1 MPTINKKVAIA
12 LLLVRLSIGAF
23 FAIWASL
30 KFLRPKWMEKVFHD
44 IYQLEIITQ
53 DHALALGLAQSLVV
67 FLFII
72 GMQRT
77 YSYGLVIIMHG
88 IGVMGAIPLLL
99 KFTHY
104 PSNLLWTA
112 VPTLGAMIALFYLRE
127 YDIYTVDG
135 WQDRAF

>member
-1 MPTINKKVAIA
+1 MKIGIT
-12 LLLVRLSIGAF
+12 LLILRLTIGAF
-23 FAIWASL
+23 FAVWASL
-30 KFLRPKWMEKVFHD
+30 KFLRPNWMERVFND
-44 IYQLEIITQ
+44 VYYIGFIGQE
-53 DHALALGLAQSLVV
+53 HALAIGSVQALIV

-77 YSYGLVIIMHG
+77 YSYGCIVIMHTV
-88 IGVMGAIPLLL
+88 GVIGAIPLLIN
-99 KFTHY
+99 FTQY

-112 VPTLGAMIALFYLRE
+112 VPTLGAAIVLFVLRE

>member
-1 MPTINKKVAIA
+1 MPILNKKIAIS
-12 LLLVRLSIGAF
+12 LLIVRLSIGAF
-23 FAIWASL
+23 FAVWASL
-30 KFLRPKWMEKVFHD
+30 KFLRPKWMEKVFND
-44 IYQLEIITQ
+44 VYKLDFITHE
-53 DHALALGLAQSLVV
+53 HALALGLAQSLIV

-77 YSYGLVIIMHG
+77 YSYGLVVAMHLV
-88 IGVMGAIPLLL
+88 GVAGAVPLLM

-112 VPTLGAMIALFYLRE
+112 VPTLGAAIALFILRE